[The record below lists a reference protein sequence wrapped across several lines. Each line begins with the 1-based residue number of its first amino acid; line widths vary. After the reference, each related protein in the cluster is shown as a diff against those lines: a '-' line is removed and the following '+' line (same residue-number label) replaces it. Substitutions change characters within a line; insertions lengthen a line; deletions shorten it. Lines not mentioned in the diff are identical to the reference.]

1 MQAETEIRHIETDVE
16 LAASFPVMQE
26 LRPHLT
32 DSAAYVEQIKRQHVQ
47 GYRLLAAW
55 RNDSIVGLAGY
66 REVESTIYGRF
77 VYVDDLVVTG
87 QLQRSGIGELLLQ
100 SARQQA
106 ARLDCK
112 ILYWIPA
119 CICRWHN
126 AFTSAR
132 GYWLAACT
140 LSKRFN
146 RDDMNRILLLNCGPH
161 SEASHGYRL
170 ARETLAAAASRMHT

>member
-112 ILYWIPA
+112 NFVLDTGLHMPLAQRFYF
-119 CICRWHN
+119 RQGLL
-126 AFTSAR
+126 AR
-132 GYWLAACT
+132 GMH
-140 LSKRFN
+140 FV
-146 RDDMNRILLLNCGPH
+146 
-161 SEASHGYRL
+161 
-170 ARETLAAAASRMHT
+170 ETL